1 LKECRGG
8 VRISTDGY
16 GNERLSYI
24 KEKMDTIII
33 VTVAVLSYLYFWDF
47 DEQG

>member
-1 LKECRGG
+1 MRGA
-8 VRISTDGY
+8 VEISMVAM
-16 GNERLSYI
+16 ERSNSRYI
-24 KEKMDTIII
+24 KEEMDTIII

>member
-1 LKECRGG
+1 MRRREYEVPWTVMEKSDSR
-8 VRISTDGY
+8 
-16 GNERLSYI
+16 YI
-24 KEKMDTIII
+24 KERMDTIII

>member
-1 LKECRGG
+1 M
-8 VRISTDGY
+8 
-16 GNERLSYI
+16 ERSDSRYI

-47 DEQG
+47 DEQA